1 MTDRT
6 IGLEQEEEI
15 LFSYEVS
22 DVVLESAGGNEIA
35 GQLPSKEGLPT

>member
-6 IGLEQEEEI
+6 IGLEQEEET

-35 GQLPSKEGLPT
+35 GHYTLAA